1 MNCATKAQANTN
13 TVLGAIGTAG
23 VLMPNLFNSI
33 FGGGGY
39 NQVPQNVVCSENTPV
54 TRYELG
60 LQQKISAGES
70 ENSLL
75 RSQIYTDGKIVDT
88 YTVLER
94 KINDLAAEVRQN
106 KDAQCAVNTQQAV
119 YNGANTATVQCI
131 RNEVNTLMGMTRT
144 VIPCS
149 NVMTQSA
156 CPTTTTPTA
165 TTTA

>member
-23 VLMPNLFNSI
+23 ALMPNLFNGL
-33 FGGGGY
+33 FGCGY

-70 ENSLL
+70 ENALL

-88 YTVLER
+88 YALLEN
-94 KINDLAAEVRQN
+94 KINNLAAEVRQN
-106 KDAQCAVNTQQAV
+106 KDAQCAVNSQQAV
-119 YNGANTATVQCI
+119 YNGATTATIQCI
-131 RNEVNTLMGMTRT
+131 QNEVNTLIGMTRT
-144 VIPCS
+144 VIPCE
-149 NVMTQSA
+149 NVMTKNA
-156 CPTTTTPTA
+156 CPTTTTTPTA
-165 TTTA
+165 TA